1 MRADPCGVIEPAAV
15 TSAAALLDPLLPPQR
30 RAALADA
37 VTRAQQGHAR
47 VLVLG
52 EAKRGKST
60 LVNALFEAPLL
71 PTGALPL
78 TSVATVVAVGPKR
91 RAEVRYQDGRSAEI
105 TLVEVAELVSEK
117 GNPGNQRGVDRVL
130 VTAPCRW
137 LPPGT
142 EVVDTPGTGSV
153 HAANTDEAQRAL
165 ATLDV
170 AVLVVAAD
178 PPVSAAELEL
188 LAEAMATASRAAV
201 VVNKA
206 DLLALEALAEVVEF
220 TSRVVGDRLGSTVPV
235 FPLSA
240 LAERRRGE
248 GFETFATW
256 LQDELRS
263 HGSTDALAST
273 ARALRREA
281 SQLRDAVA
289 VEEELLRRRGEH
301 GQATLAA
308 LAEILDRAG
317 DRARAAVDHVHGEA
331 RRLRRHLDEAHHQ
344 AATQALA
351 ASAQL
356 LGECAQRSDLSP
368 EQLAEL
374 VRSTV
379 VEATRVQAQRWYAE
393 TAAELAAGMRQ
404 ATHRAL
410 ESLRTEL
417 AQARRAAGELLC
429 MQLSE
434 VAELPSPE
442 AMRPPSF
449 EASVHPG
456 WEELVSAAVK
466 RHLPAR
472 IRHRQVVRELDGWR
486 VMAVPQPFG
495 RARSALQDSLRESAR
510 AAERSIEATRAEY
523 VSALQQGLAAVR
535 EERDRSDSAIAS
547 ALDNLAQRSADLDKI
562 LTLLRC

>member
-1 MRADPCGVIEPAAV
+1 MRADPSEVIEPAAV
-15 TSAAALLDPLLPPQR
+15 TAAAALLDPLLPPQR

-37 VTRAQQGHAR
+37 VTRAQQGHGR

-91 RAEVRYQDGRSAEI
+91 RAEVRYRDGRGEGI
-105 TLVEVAELVSEK
+105 TLAALAELVSEK

-130 VTAPCRW
+130 LTAPCRW

-188 LAEAMATASRAAV
+188 LAEAMATASRAVV

-206 DLLALEALAEVVEF
+206 DVLAPEALAEVVEF
-220 TSRVVGDRLGSTVPV
+220 TSRVLADRLGSPVPV

-240 LAERRRGE
+240 LAERRRDE
-248 GFETFATW
+248 GFEIFATW

-263 HGSTDALAST
+263 HGSADALAST
-273 ARALRREA
+273 ARALCREA

-308 LAEILDRAG
+308 LAEILDRVG
-317 DRARAAVDHVHGEA
+317 DRAGAAVDHVHGEA
-331 RRLRRHLDEAHHQ
+331 QRLRRHLDEAHHQ
-344 AATQALA
+344 ATTQAMA

-356 LGECAQRSDLSP
+356 LSECAQRSDLSP
-368 EQLAEL
+368 EQLAER
-374 VRSTV
+374 VRSAV

-393 TAAELAAGMRQ
+393 TAAELGAGMRH

-410 ESLRTEL
+410 ESLRAGL

-434 VAELPSPE
+434 VAELPRPE
-442 AMRPPSF
+442 AMRPPCF

-466 RHLPAR
+466 HWLPAR

-486 VMAVPQPFG
+486 GMAVPQPFG

-510 AAERSIEATRAEY
+510 AAERCIEATRAEY

-547 ALDNLAQRSADLDKI
+547 ALDDLAQRSSALDKV

>member
-1 MRADPCGVIEPAAV
+1 MSAHPCGVTEPAAV
-15 TSAAALLDPLLPPQR
+15 TAAAALLDPLLPPQR

-37 VTRAQQGHAR
+37 VARAQQGHAR

-78 TSVATVVAVGPKR
+78 TSVATVVAVGSER
-91 RAEVRYQDGRSAEI
+91 RAEVRYRDGRSEGI
-105 TLVEVAELVSEK
+105 TLAAVAELVSEK

-130 VTAPCRW
+130 LTAPCRW

-206 DLLALEALAEVVEF
+206 DLLAAQALDEVVEF
-220 TSRVVGDRLGSTVPV
+220 TTRVVADRLGSAVPV

-240 LAERRRGE
+240 LAERRQGE
-248 GFETFATW
+248 GFDVFATW

-281 SQLRDAVA
+281 NQLRDAVA

-301 GQATLAA
+301 GQATLTA

-331 RRLRRHLDEAHHQ
+331 RRLRRSLDEAHHE
-344 AATQALA
+344 AATQAMA
-351 ASAQL
+351 TSAQL
-356 LGECAQRSDLSP
+356 LSALAQRGDLSP
-368 EQLAEL
+368 EELAER
-374 VRSTV
+374 VRATV
-379 VEATRVQAQRWYAE
+379 VETTRAQAQRWYAE
-393 TAAELAAGMRQ
+393 TAAELGAGMRQ
-404 ATHRAL
+404 ATQRAL
-410 ESLRTEL
+410 ESLRAEL
-417 AQARRAAGELLC
+417 ARARQAAGELLR

-434 VAELPSPE
+434 VSELPRIE
-442 AMRPPSF
+442 ALRPPSF

-466 RHLPAR
+466 RRLPAR
-472 IRHRQVVRELDGWR
+472 IRYRQVVRELEGWR

-495 RARSALQDSLRESAR
+495 RARSALQDSLRESTR

-535 EERDRSDSAIAS
+535 EERDRSDSAVAS
-547 ALDNLAQRSADLDKI
+547 ALENLAQRSSDLDKI
-562 LTLLRC
+562 LSLLCC